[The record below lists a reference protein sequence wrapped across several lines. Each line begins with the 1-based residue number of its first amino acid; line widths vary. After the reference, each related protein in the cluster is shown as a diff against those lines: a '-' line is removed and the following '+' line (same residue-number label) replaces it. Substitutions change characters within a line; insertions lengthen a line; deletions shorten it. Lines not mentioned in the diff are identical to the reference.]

1 MKIAMEVWVG
11 SRIEVV
17 DGAYTGFHGIKSTGI
32 KRVSSSLISCS

>member
-17 DGAYTGFHGIKSTGI
+17 DGAYTGFHGIKLL
-32 KRVSSSLISCS
+32 RVSSSLISCS